1 MNLKFIPNLITIARI
16 VLIAPVVWALS
27 TEQFTLALIL
37 FAIAGLSD
45 GVDGLLARYYG
56 WQSWLGSVLDPLA
69 DKLLQAASYITL
81 AILGFIPV
89 WLVAVV
95 VARDAI
101 IVSGSAA
108 YYFLFRSFEAAPS
121 LISKLNT
128 VMQIV
133 YVLLVIVSISV
144 FPMPAWFITLF
155 GYTMLATTLA
165 SGVHYVSLWYAL
177 ARQRYAQKKSNG

>member
-16 VLIAPVVWALS
+16 VLIAPVVWALF

-37 FAIAGLSD
+37 FGIAGVSD
-45 GVDGLLARYYG
+45 GVDGLLARHYG
-56 WQSWLGSVLDPLA
+56 WQSWLGSALDPLA

-81 AILGFIPV
+81 GILGFIPV

-95 VARDAI
+95 VARDI
-101 IVSGSAA
+101 IIISGSAT
-108 YYFLFRSFEAAPS
+108 YYFIFKTFEAAPT

-128 VMQIV
+128 VMQIA

-144 FPMPAWFITLF
+144 LSIPAWFITLF
-155 GYTMLATTLA
+155 GYAMLATTLA
-165 SGVHYVSLWYAL
+165 SGVHYVSLWYSL
-177 ARQRYAQKKSNG
+177 ARQRYAHKNSNG